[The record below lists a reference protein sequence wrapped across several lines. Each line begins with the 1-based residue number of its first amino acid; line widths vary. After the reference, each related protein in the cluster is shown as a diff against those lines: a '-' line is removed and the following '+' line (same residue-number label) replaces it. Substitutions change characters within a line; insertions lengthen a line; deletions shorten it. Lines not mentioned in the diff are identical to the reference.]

1 MRLCDPM
8 KTTSPSV
15 SAHAAA
21 TDLRRAFRELPVST
35 LLATGLGTGLSPIA
49 PGTAGS
55 ALALAAAWLFERAIS
70 PSHMSSVVAAVGL
83 LMSGL
88 VIAVA
93 GIGIS
98 GRVAEFLGRKDP
110 GCIVLDEIAGQLVA
124 SAVVP
129 LFSYPSAPA
138 AATAWVASFLAFR
151 LFDVWKPGPIDRWQ
165 ALPGGW
171 GIVVDDV
178 AAGALAA
185 AVTAGVA
192 AILSARPA

>member
-1 MRLCDPM
+1 M
-8 KTTSPSV
+8 KTISPNV
-15 SAHAAA
+15 SAKAAA
-21 TDLRRAFRELPVST
+21 PDLRRAFRELPVST
-35 LLATGLGTGLSPIA
+35 LLATGLGAGLSPVA

-88 VIAVA
+88 VIALA
-93 GIGIS
+93 GVEIS
-98 GRVAEFLGRKDP
+98 GRVAEVLGREDP
-110 GCIVLDEIAGQLVA
+110 GCIVVDEIAGQLLA

-129 LFSYPSAPA
+129 LFAYPSSLA
-138 AATAWVASFLAFR
+138 AAAAWVASFLAFR
-151 LFDVWKPGPIDRWQ
+151 LFDIWKPGPIHGWQ
-165 ALPGGW
+165 KLPGGW

-185 AVTAGVA
+185 GVTAGVA
-192 AILSARPA
+192 AMLSARLT

>member
-8 KTTSPSV
+8 KTTSPNV

-21 TDLRRAFRELPVST
+21 ADLRRAFSELPVST

-88 VIAVA
+88 VIAFA

-124 SAVVP
+124 SSVVP
-129 LFSYPSAPA
+129 LFTYPSAPA

-165 ALPGGW
+165 GLPGGW

-185 AVTAGVA
+185 AVTAGMG
-192 AILSARPA
+192 AILSARHA